1 MSIAIPD
8 PYTPG
13 SGNSGYAVKHYD
25 LDLDCRLASNRLSG
39 RAVITAR
46 TTTALPTIALDLAG
60 LRATK
65 VSVNGDKAVKFVQR
79 GGKLLITPKTAPPAH
94 AELVLDIRY
103 EGNPSPVA
111 SLWGELGWEE
121 LADGV
126 LVAGQPT
133 GAPSWFPCND
143 HPADKASYRIAISTD
158 AGYRAVC
165 NGRLVAHTSKS
176 SRDTWVYEQSE
187 PMASYLATVQIGR
200 YALAELPGG
209 ASVHS
214 GSGGHPAIPIHVAV
228 PRQLQG
234 AATAALVHQRAMMET
249 FTQCFGP
256 YPFGGYTVVVT
267 ADELEIPLESQSV
280 SVFGRNHLKPSWE
293 CQRLIAHELSH
304 QWFGN
309 SLTAGSW
316 RDIWLHEGFACYA
329 EWLWSEESGA
339 GTAAARA
346 RSAHTMLAG
355 LPRDLLVGD
364 PGAELMFDDRVYK
377 RGALALHALRGA
389 VGDALFFALLRRW
402 VAERRHGTV
411 DTAAFT
417 ALANLVCG
425 DMLGFDA
432 AALLEPWLYRTE
444 LPAFPSSVGV
454 AVQPS

>member
-1 MSIAIPD
+1 MAIAFPD

-13 SGNSGYAVKHYD
+13 SGSAGYTVTHYD
-25 LDLDCRLASNRLSG
+25 LALDCRLASNRLSG
-39 RAVITAR
+39 RALISAR
-46 TTTALPTIALDLAG
+46 TTTALPTLALDLAG

-65 VSVNGDKAVKFVQR
+65 VSVNGAKAAKFAQR
-79 GGKLLITPKTAPPAH
+79 GSKLHITPAA
-94 AELVLDIRY
+94 ALAADADVILDIRY
-103 EGNPSPVA
+103 EGNPTPIA
-111 SLWGELGWEE
+111 SVWGELGWEE
-121 LADGV
+121 LEDGV

-143 HPADKASYRIAISTD
+143 HPADKASYRISISTD

-165 NGRLVAHTSKS
+165 NGALVSHTSKS

-200 YALAELPGG
+200 YVLAELPGG
-209 ASVHS
+209 AGVHS
-214 GSGGHPAIPIHVAV
+214 GAGGHPAVPIHMAV
-228 PRQLQG
+228 PRQLLG
-234 AATAALVHQRAMMET
+234 AATAALAHQRAMMET
-249 FTQCFGP
+249 FAECFGP
-256 YPFGGYTVVVT
+256 YPFGSYTVVVT
-267 ADELEIPLESQSV
+267 ADELEIPLESQSI
-280 SVFGRNHLKPSWE
+280 SVFGRNHLKRTWG

-346 RSAHTMLAG
+346 RSAHTLLAG
-355 LPRDLLVGD
+355 LPADLAIGD
-364 PGAELMFDDRVYK
+364 PGAEHMFDDRVYK
-377 RGALALHALRGA
+377 RGALALHALRTA

-402 VAERRHGTV
+402 TSERRHGTV

-417 ALANLVCG
+417 ALANQVCG

-432 AALLEPWLYRTE
+432 TALLEPWLHRTE
-444 LPAFPSSVGV
+444 LPAFPSPAAALV
-454 AVQPS
+454 